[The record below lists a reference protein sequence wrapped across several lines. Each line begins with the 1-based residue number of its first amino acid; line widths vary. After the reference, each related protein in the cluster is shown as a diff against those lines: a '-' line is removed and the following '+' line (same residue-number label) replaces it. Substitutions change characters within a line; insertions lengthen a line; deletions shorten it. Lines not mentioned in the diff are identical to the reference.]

1 MLTRFQGR
9 DVNTPR
15 DRRRLYYFRKSR
27 ETASSGSD
35 SLAKKYNLLISI
47 ILHSVQVKWEPND
60 NNVVVN
66 ERRLI
71 RTGPSM
77 SRTAN
82 ACTGGGGGRWRHRRG
97 RSKSP
102 CFSPSTRRSW
112 CCSTRF
118 PPTETPAGGA
128 HRCVPDRRVVSTTA
142 GNG

>member
-9 DVNTPR
+9 DVNTSR
-15 DRRRLYYFRKSR
+15 DRRRLLYFRKSR
-27 ETASSGSD
+27 ETASSGSE
-35 SLAKKYNLLISI
+35 SLVKKYNLLISI
-47 ILHSVQVKWEPND
+47 KLHRVHVKWKPND
-60 NNVVVN
+60 NSIVVN

-77 SRTAN
+77 SRIAN
-82 ACTGGGGGRWRHRRG
+82 TCTGGGGGRWGHRRG

-102 CFSPSTRRSW
+102 CFSPSTHRFW

-118 PPTETPAGGA
+118 PRTETPGGGA
-128 HRCVPDRRVVSTTA
+128 HRYVPDRRVSTTA